1 MASTLADVAAHAGV
15 SVQTVSNALNNPDL
29 LKRST
34 LDRVLAA
41 VDQLGYAPN
50 LQARRLRQRTVA
62 TIGLRIEPLVGNIAS
77 SLLDVFLHELT
88 ARADAQGKHV
98 LLFTAADDEEEV
110 RKIRELAGQRVADR
124 FLLTSTHPGDARV
137 DALLAAGLAFVSFG
151 RPWSPAPEHS
161 WVDVDGAAGTRQA
174 TEALLD
180 AGHRRIGFVG
190 WPEGSGSGDD
200 RRRGWAEAMGAQ
212 LGLAEHE
219 LDALTV
225 RCEDAVSDALAG
237 AGSLLQRGVSALVCA
252 SDSLATGGIGAAS
265 QLGLRLPVIGFDNTS
280 LAAGLGFPSIDQR
293 LGDVAA
299 AALAAL
305 DDEPGAVTTIVRP
318 QLVRRDDARWGITP
332 AADRGS
338 SPS

>member
-41 VDQLGYAPN
+41 VDHLGYAPN

-62 TIGLRIEPLVGNIAS
+62 TIGLRIEPLVDNIAS

-88 ARADAQGKHV
+88 ARADAQGQHV
-98 LLFTAADDEEEV
+98 LLFTAVDDEEEV

-137 DALLAAGLAFVSFG
+137 DALLDAGLRFVSFG
-151 RPWSPAPEHS
+151 RPWGRAHAHS
-161 WVDVDGAAGTRQA
+161 WVDVDGAAGTREA

-180 AGHRRIGFVG
+180 AGHRRIAFLG

-200 RRRGWAEAMGAQ
+200 RRRGWAEAMAARLGFGAP
-212 LGLAEHE
+212 E
-219 LDALTV
+219 LDALTA
-225 RCEDAVSDALAG
+225 RCEDRVGDALLA
-237 AGSLLQRGVSALVCA
+237 AEPLLQRDVSALVCA
-252 SDSLATGGIGAAS
+252 SDSLATGSIGAAA
-265 QLGLRLPVIGFDNTS
+265 QLGMRLPVIGFDNTS

-293 LGDVAA
+293 LGEVAA
-299 AALAAL
+299 AALAGL
-305 DDEPGAVTTIVRP
+305 DAEPGAITTIVRP
-318 QLVRRDDARWGITP
+318 QLVRRGDARWGIAS
-332 AADRGS
+332 AADRGP

>member
-29 LKRST
+29 LKAST

-41 VDQLGYAPN
+41 VDQLGYSPN

-62 TIGLRIEPLVGNIAS
+62 TIGLRIDPLVDNIAS

-98 LLFTAADDEEEV
+98 LLFTAVDDEEEV
-110 RKIRELAGQRVADR
+110 HKIRGLASQQVADR

-137 DALLAAGLAFVSFG
+137 DALLASGLSFVSFG
-151 RPWSPAPEHS
+151 RPWGPSPEHS
-161 WVDVDGAAGTRQA
+161 WVDVDGADGTRQA

-180 AGHRRIGFVG
+180 AGHRSIGFVG

-200 RRRGWAEAMGAQ
+200 RRLGWARAMRER
-212 LGLAEHE
+212 LGVDGRD
-219 LDALTV
+219 LDALTA
-225 RCEDAVSDALAG
+225 RCEDRVGDALVA
-237 AGSLLQRGVSALVCA
+237 AEPLLQRGVSALVCA
-252 SDSLATGGIGAAS
+252 SDSLATGSLGAAA
-265 QLGLRLPVIGFDNTS
+265 QLGVRLPVVGFDNTS
-280 LAAGLGFPSIDQR
+280 LAAGLGFSSVDQR
-293 LGDVAA
+293 LGEVAA

-305 DDEPGAVTTIVRP
+305 DAEPGAITTIVRP
-318 QLVRRDDARWGITP
+318 QLVRRDDARWGIAP
-332 AADRGS
+332 AADRGP